1 MSIVVDV
8 GYGAHKQAGTVGIDC
23 RVFCEVHVACNFER
37 GLPFKDGRIA
47 SAYSIHSI
55 EHLRDVSRVS
65 FPPAYFQKRCRRYL
79 WNVCEEMTVI
89 LETVKP

>member
-1 MSIVVDV
+1 M
-8 GYGAHKQAGTVGIDC
+8 GIDC
-23 RVFCEVHVACNFER
+23 RVFCEVHVACDFER

-65 FPPAYFQKRCRRYL
+65 FPPPISRNDAGVICGM
-79 WNVCEEMTVI
+79 CEEMTVI